1 MCYLRD
7 RITKRYH
14 PPSIARR
21 SHKESFTSVSD
32 IPRILAILTILRMAP
47 LLDQHLEESFRGFLK
62 RAEEEE
68 EYEEEELKRIPK
80 NPNQEMNEL

>member
-1 MCYLRD
+1 
-7 RITKRYH
+7 
-14 PPSIARR
+14 
-21 SHKESFTSVSD
+21 
-32 IPRILAILTILRMAP
+32 MAP